1 VPRETKPDC
10 PFPRQLDLVTQGDH
24 GRVSIAVPI
33 DVPFGEVSR
42 LLQAQFAGKTFPE
55 DGSSAVLATIKE
67 AKVVASG
74 DRLLI
79 ELLVRVKKSGL
90 FALGADAT
98 VYVWGHPALDADRQI
113 LRFTDVT
120 LDVQSAAAFGLLGMA
135 AEAAAPY
142 LQKMLADKAVID
154 LSHLPRM
161 QKSASPRRSAI
172 LPPKATGCA
181 PVSASTTFGLP
192 GSPMT
197 AIRCA
202 SSPMPMA
209 ASALRSL
216 HWRCSRFP
224 TRCARRASPPG
235 EGTPA

>member
-1 VPRETKPDC
+1 M
-10 PFPRQLDLVTQGDH
+10 TQGDH

-33 DVPFGEVSR
+33 DVPFSEVSR

-55 DGSSAVLATIKE
+55 DGSGAVLATIKE
-67 AKVVASG
+67 AKVAASG

-98 VYVWGHPALDADRQI
+98 VYVWGHPALDQDRQI

-154 LSHLPRM
+154 LKPFAEDAKKRIAAAVGDFAAQGNGLRATVSIDDLRLAGIAYDSNTLRIIANANGGVSVAVSSLAM
-161 QKSASPRRSAI
+161 Q
-172 LPPKATGCA
+172 
-181 PVSASTTFGLP
+181 
-192 GSPMT
+192 
-197 AIRCA
+197 
-202 SSPMPMA
+202 
-209 ASALRSL
+209 
-216 HWRCSRFP
+216 
-224 TRCARRASPPG
+224 
-235 EGTPA
+235 